1 MSFNLRVGGFVYFGF
16 IHAPGDH
23 AETIGG
29 PIAVSRQRQS
39 RNTRNTRINEE
50 IDAPQVRLINAQG
63 EQVGIV
69 SLLQAQQAAL
79 DADLDLVEIAPTAQ
93 PPVCRIM
100 NYGKFVFEEKKKKA
114 NERKKQKQI
123 QVKEVK
129 LRPGTEKGDYEVKLR
144 NLTRFLKNGD
154 KAKITIRFRGREMAH
169 RELGMQ
175 MLQRIADDLSEL
187 ATVEQA
193 PKLEGRQMVMIMSP
207 LSSKK

>member
-1 MSFNLRVGGFVYFGF
+1 M
-16 IHAPGDH
+16 
-23 AETIGG
+23 
-29 PIAVSRQRQS
+29 
-39 RNTRNTRINEE
+39 
-50 IDAPQVRLINAQG
+50 INAQG